1 MSNKGHRNEY
11 KNAMLVLQMGGS
23 VAAPLILSVI
33 GALLLESHVGSP
45 RWLTVLLILLGLFTG
60 LYSMWRVILRITAP
74 KEKNER
80 EDRSDE

>member
-1 MSNKGHRNEY
+1 MSKKDRHSEY

-23 VAAPLILSVI
+23 VAFPLILCVI
-33 GALLLESHVGSP
+33 GALLLESHAGTP
-45 RWLTVLLILLGLFTG
+45 RWLTILLILAGLFTG
-60 LYSMWRVILRITAP
+60 LYSMWRVILRITAT